1 MSDKRSV
8 LNRNHVTVKGK
19 GDKVIVFAH
28 GFGCDQSMWRF
39 VAPAFEEQWKIV
51 LFDFVGSGSS
61 DKKAYDPV
69 RYSELSGYAAD
80 VLEICEALDIQNIV
94 YVGHSVAALIG
105 ILASVQSPAL
115 FDQLVL
121 IGPSPRYIN
130 DLPDYIGGFEREDIE
145 GLLRLMD
152 TDYAQW
158 SGYLAPIIM
167 GNGDRP
173 ALAKELEESFCK
185 VDPEIASVFAR
196 ATFLS
201 DHRDV
206 LPKVATPTFIM
217 QCTEDLIAPLEV
229 GAYMHQQIRGSTF
242 RMMEATGHCP
252 HVSHPDETVALISE
266 YLREVQ
272 AGTDKVAGA

>member
-1 MSDKRSV
+1 MDKRDI
-8 LNRNHVTVKGK
+8 LERNHVNVAGE

-39 VAPAFEEQWKIV
+39 VAPAFEKQWKIV
-51 LFDFVGSGSS
+51 LFDFVGSGNS
-61 DKKAYDPV
+61 DKNAYDPV
-69 RYSELSGYAAD
+69 RYSELAGYASD
-80 VLEICEALDIQNIV
+80 VLEICEALELQKIV
-94 YVGHSVAALIG
+94 YIGHSVAALIG

-115 FDQLVL
+115 FEQLVL

-145 GLLRLMD
+145 GLLSLMASSN
-152 TDYAQW
+152 AQW
-158 SGYLAPIIM
+158 PGYLAPIVM
-167 GNGDRP
+167 GNPDRP

-185 VDPEIASVFAR
+185 VDPEIASIFAR

-206 LPKVATPTFIM
+206 LPKVKTPTLIM

-229 GAYMHQQIRGSTF
+229 GAYMHQQIRGSSF

-252 HVSHPDETVALISE
+252 HVSHPDETVDLISE
-266 YLREVQ
+266 YLNEARS
-272 AGTDKVAGA
+272 GIDKVAEA